1 MVEQA
6 AENIF
11 LVDATT
17 RRVLEANDALLGSL
31 GYTYDELKE
40 MTLYEI
46 VAHEKESVDLNFGR
60 VMEE

>member
-31 GYTYDELKE
+31 GYTYELKE

-46 VAHEKESVDLNFGR
+46 VAHEKESVGLNFGR